1 VCAGRLSLLLHMS
14 TYPTLPT
21 STLSSPLICFQQAF
35 GALPYNHQH
44 PYPRPHPSHATNPQ
58 RRLIITHHDSNSLH
72 SSFASHP
79 LPNQLRDLLLDQEL
93 ILVRYN
99 ENYSH
104 DDSRPMGE
112 LEINSKTVHYKSTN
126 SDTQVHHLYISQ
138 IPTIYSSNLFGVTFM
153 IITIHDLYY
162 YLSSLT
168 PSTKFRIINTQPL
181 FSSTLLKPL
190 PRVLH
195 HRPLTSAST
204 LNIKYSCLLHSW
216 GSVRNDWRW

>member
-1 VCAGRLSLLLHMS
+1 MS

-204 LNIKYSCLLHSW
+204 LNIKYSCLLHS
-216 GSVRNDWRW
+216 